1 MISSTTVNGNLVK
14 KSNINNNEKIKNS
27 FDSLLD
33 IRQHVKSEISKN
45 KSTIYIIFSC
55 GLIANS
61 YFVKIPRFLT
71 QRGIIFA
78 AQIRYKLPPA
88 FTIVFEKRND
98 TGIKLTTTERGNH
111 RVVLFGIGHSG
122 FTRPHILSFGRI
134 VAISRI
140 KPIVF

>member
-1 MISSTTVNGNLVK
+1 MTGNLVK
-14 KSNINNNEKIKNS
+14 KSNTINNEKTNNP
-27 FDSLLD
+27 FDSIKD
-33 IRQHVKSEISKN
+33 IHQHVHSEVSKN

-61 YFVKIPRFLT
+61 YFVKIPRLLT

-98 TGIKLTTTERGNH
+98 TGIKLTTIERGNH
-111 RVVLFGIGHSG
+111 RVILFGIGHSS
-122 FTRPHILSFGRI
+122 FTRPHLLSFGRI
-134 VAISRI
+134 VAMSKI